1 MLQSTEQGVKMLLR
15 SVYTFAFLVTPV
27 VATAGDTVELTFVDH
42 IKAEMIEQ
50 DVFVDKMSDG
60 TVFRVTKEDAGK
72 FNDAQVFRTAAPVE
86 HAPMDATKI
95 GPYPAGS
102 PLDFTLGEWLSASGT
117 ATLTCNNGNGSL
129 RAEFQ
134 NLVPDGLYTMWNFFA
149 GQQLAKFHT
158 YDLPVGA
165 PDGSEAAFKADE
177 KGHAIYEVSFA
188 PCLQGT
194 TPQLMAGLAIA
205 YHSDGMTHGYEP
217 GPMGNK
223 SHVQLF
229 TAIPPVAGE

>member
-1 MLQSTEQGVKMLLR
+1 MLLR
-15 SVYTFAFLVTPV
+15 SVCIIAVSVTPV
-27 VATAGDTVELTFVDH
+27 AAVSGDSIELSFVDH

-60 TVFRVTKEDAGK
+60 NLFRVTKEDADEFSG
-72 FNDAQVFRTAAPVE
+72 FQVFRAAAPVE

-95 GPYPAGS
+95 GPYPAGDE
-102 PLDFTLGEWLSASGT
+102 LDFTLGEWLSASGK
-117 ATLTCNNGNGSL
+117 ANLNCDAGKGSI

-134 NLVPDGLYTMWNFFA
+134 NLVPNGLYTMWNFFA

-158 YDLPVGA
+158 YDLPIGA
-165 PDGSEAAFKADE
+165 ADGSEATFTADD
-177 KGHAIYEVSFA
+177 KGQAIYEASFE

-229 TAIPPVAGE
+229 TAIPPGAGNPD

>member
-1 MLQSTEQGVKMLLR
+1 MLLR
-15 SVYTFAFLVTPV
+15 TVSIFALLVTPV
-27 VATAGDTVELTFVDH
+27 VAIAGDSVELTFVDH

-50 DVFVDKMSDG
+50 DVFVDKLSDG
-60 TVFRVTKEDAGK
+60 TVFRVTKENAGD
-72 FNDAQVFRTAAPVE
+72 FSDAQVYRTAAPVE

-95 GPYPAGS
+95 GPYPAGAQ
-102 PLDFTLGEWLSASGT
+102 LNFTLGEWLSASGT
-117 ATLTCNNGNGSL
+117 ASLTCSDGKGTLS
-129 RAEFQ
+129 AEFQ
-134 NLVPDGLYTMWNFFA
+134 NLVPNGVYTMWNFFA

-165 PDGSEAAFKADE
+165 PDGSEAAFTADE
-177 KGHAIYEVSFA
+177 KGHAIYEVSFE

-205 YHSDGMTHGYEP
+205 YHSDGKTHGYEP

-229 TAIPPVAGE
+229 TAIPPADG

>member
-1 MLQSTEQGVKMLLR
+1 MLLR
-15 SVYTFAFLVTPV
+15 SVYTIALLVTPV
-27 VATAGDTVELTFVDH
+27 VAAAGDSVELTFVDH

-50 DVFVDKMSDG
+50 DVYVDKMSDG
-60 TVFRVTKEDAGK
+60 TVFRVTKENAGD
-72 FNDAQVFRTAAPVE
+72 FSGARVYRTAAPVE
-86 HAPMDATKI
+86 HAPMDATKV
-95 GPYPAGS
+95 GPYPAGAQ
-102 PLDFTLGEWLSASGT
+102 LDFTLGEWLSASGS
-117 ATLTCNNGNGSL
+117 ASLTCDGEAGSL
-129 RAEFQ
+129 RAEFD
-134 NLVPDGLYTMWNFFA
+134 NLVPNGLYTMWNFFA

-165 PDGSEAAFKADE
+165 PDGSESAFTADE
-177 KGHAIYEVSFA
+177 KGHAIYEASFT

-229 TAIPPVAGE
+229 TVIPPADG